1 MTDQGKDYRSCRRA
15 FIAACDAAHV
25 ETIARVQPGK
35 ADDGKPL
42 FTDTAAMGDRLATRA
57 TLVVGNDA
65 KSSAAQIMLL
75 KKPPPPGDRLVLVH
89 ALNPKDFGGSADP
102 AWAATILKA
111 VATED
116 LSKVTALTMMDMV
129 GGLEAILREA
139 MPKAEITVTD
149 LSRLKF

>member
-1 MTDQGKDYRSCRRA
+1 MIDPGKDYRSCRRA

-25 ETIARVQPGK
+25 DAIARVQPGK

-65 KSSAAQIMLL
+65 QATAAQIALL
-75 KKPPPPGDRLVLVH
+75 QTAPAPGARLVLVH
-89 ALNPKDFGGSADP
+89 ALDPKGFGGAPDP
-102 AWAATILKA
+102 AWAATTLTA

-116 LSKVTALTMMDMV
+116 LSKVTALTLCDLT
-129 GGLEAILREA
+129 GGQMLPLLQKA
-139 MPKAEITVTD
+139 MPKAIIT
-149 LSRLKF
+149 LA

>member
-1 MTDQGKDYRSCRRA
+1 MTEQGKDYRSCRRA

-25 ETIARVQPGK
+25 DAIARVQPGK

-65 KSSAAQIMLL
+65 KGSAAQIMLL

-89 ALNPKDFGGSADP
+89 ALDPKGFGGSADP

-116 LSKVTALTMMDMV
+116 LSKVTALAMMDMV

>member
-1 MTDQGKDYRSCRRA
+1 MTEQGKDYRSCRRA

-25 ETIARVQPGK
+25 DAIARVQPGK

-65 KSSAAQIMLL
+65 AASAIQIALL
-75 KKPPPPGDRLVLVH
+75 QTTPPPGARLVLVH
-89 ALNPKDFGGSADP
+89 ALDPKGFGGAVDP
-102 AWAATILKA
+102 AWAATILTA

-116 LSKVTALTMMDMV
+116 LSKVAAL
-129 GGLEAILREA
+129 ILRDLTGGAVLPLLQKA
-139 MPKAEITVTD
+139 MPKAIIT
-149 LSRLKF
+149 LA